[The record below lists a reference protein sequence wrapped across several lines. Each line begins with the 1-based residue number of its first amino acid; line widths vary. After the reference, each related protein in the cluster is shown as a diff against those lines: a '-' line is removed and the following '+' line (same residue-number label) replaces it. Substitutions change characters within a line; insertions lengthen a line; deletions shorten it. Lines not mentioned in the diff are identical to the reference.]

1 MKKRSLVIENGSNFL
16 QNKKVNHELRKT
28 TSNIENFQEIFPLST
43 KEQICEALDICEDIA
58 EVSEY
63 LLDEKTKKQE
73 NKPKKER
80 EEKDSFKELINNL
93 KLKENQ
99 LFDLILFLNNK
110 ENFKFIP
117 KIEEYNPNL
126 LIPKKIDTPKLSIN
140 NFDKPKKDVLPLE
153 YGVMLFKNWMDESEQ
168 MGLYYL
174 VKKIKFFF
182 FVSWN
187 FFFFIYRSALILPNN
202 KNLQIFSK

>member
-1 MKKRSLVIENGSNFL
+1 MKKRGLEAENSANVH
-16 QNKKVNHELRKT
+16 QNKKANHELRKT

-63 LLDEKTKKQE
+63 LLDEKTKKSE
-73 NKPKKER
+73 NKPKKVE
-80 EEKDSFKELINNL
+80 EEKDTFKELISNL

-99 LFDLILFLNNK
+99 LFELILFLNNK
-110 ENFKFIP
+110 ENLKFIP

-126 LIPKKIDTPKLSIN
+126 LMPPKKIDTPKLSIDN
-140 NFDKPKKDVLPLE
+140 IDKPKKDVLPLE

-174 VKKIKFFF
+174 VYKFCFN
-182 FVSWN
+182 SWN
-187 FFFFIYRSALILPNN
+187 
-202 KNLQIFSK
+202 